1 MTSIKNNIL
10 DEITQ
15 LSNANISNFMI
26 NSIKFGE
33 IINKM
38 SKTSENE
45 KKHRAHKRNKT
56 IFKFDFTT
64 TNITLLKKE
73 IINNNEFNNNSAKE
87 KFLKIRKTKSQ
98 DFNQLNSLVEKL
110 LNNDENKNNENN
122 ILDLT
127 NKNSDNNN
135 NEGKNDENEPRKNKL
150 LAKTL
155 VPEIKK
161 KNTVNLS
168 LLNSNLNFQ
177 ENEKKIEYLN
187 NNNYIEE
194 KDEEGNSMIIHED
207 DNDIN
212 NNKNNN
218 LNLFSLTNQINSTI
232 NKVKNENEKDII
244 NNEEEINV
252 KFKANNKIDIIEKN
266 QREFYKGNITKNINK
281 KINDENQKKENNEQ
295 NENIFTYDLIKISK
309 IENLTNISTQENVSA
324 MTMDVDN
331 LVYCGTSKGLVII
344 YNLNDGT
351 VKKIFNNTFENL
363 ILSSINSICVIN
375 DYFACG
381 FSNGYIK
388 LYSKK
393 GNTIKLFKEIKNIT
407 NESIIDIALYSG
419 KNKVGIYSSDIKGN
433 IYKTKIKFGWF
444 KDSIYNTLIF
454 NNKNLNNNNN
464 EENGINSNNNSENII
479 NAFYLI
485 DIHSINHKIIGIAN
499 KIGFYL
505 YYLTKN
511 NKNKIFEFLIPK
523 NNYYLPSFF
532 FGKDLNANKI
542 FLSMD
547 NIINIYN
554 LEILSQKVTL
564 ESVFN
569 FNIPIAKI
577 GTFIHDVIYVFDKS
591 QNITIINYKFQK
603 SLNFN
608 FEKGNNSINISN
620 KNVDLFVNKVIYNHE
635 TKNFYPTY
643 NNSLCS
649 TNTGTILINGTKKI
663 QFIEYINPKDCIM
676 KIYREPNH
684 LKWENLFNLFIQIYQ
699 DKHPLYKLSDI
710 SNFKNLFF
718 DTSKQFLNLLLP
730 NLLVL
735 EGQNK
740 EIVQKEI
747 EYFIYFLFEIELID
761 FITYE
766 NGMYKIFLDF
776 NLQKYFYELL
786 EPYIMNDK
794 LKMDGI
800 PDSFIINMI
809 NEYVNYNKKE
819 LLCQLLIHFKLNLLS
834 NTNLYEKIIEN
845 NLFNFEFFFLNEKIK
860 IAQNNNNNLINIDL
874 FKPINLM
881 RNYIAGKEVEENDDL
896 IDINIDIYDDKIV
909 YSNNYIKLK
918 ILWFINDILERE
930 FINNKDIYK
939 NFINNSKEF
948 LNSAQGLDLF
958 NKSFSNE
965 YIYTI
970 EKLKKKIDDDIVVN
984 KDNLDFHNN

>member
-1 MTSIKNNIL
+1 MTTIKKNIL

-15 LSNANISNFMI
+15 LSNTDISNFMI
-26 NSIKFGE
+26 NSIKFGD

-38 SKTSENE
+38 NKTSEKE
-45 KKHRAHKRNKT
+45 KKYRTHKRNKT
-56 IFKFDFTT
+56 LFKFDFTT
-64 TNITLLKKE
+64 TNITLFKKE
-73 IINNNEFNNNSAKE
+73 ITNNNELNNNLTIE
-87 KFLKIRKTKSQ
+87 KFLKNRKTKSQ
-98 DFNQLNSLVEKL
+98 DFNQSNSLFDKL
-110 LNNDENKNNENN
+110 LNNEENKNYENSILEITN
-122 ILDLT
+122 INND
-127 NKNSDNNN
+127 DNNN
-135 NEGKNDENEPRKNKL
+135 EDNPRNNKL

-155 VPEIKK
+155 IPKIKK
-161 KNTVNLS
+161 INSVNIS
-168 LLNSNLNFQ
+168 LLNNNLNFQ
-177 ENEKKIEYLN
+177 ENENKIKNLN
-187 NNNYIEE
+187 NNNLIEE
-194 KDEEGNSMIIHED
+194 KDEENNSIIIHED
-207 DNDIN
+207 DIDIN
-212 NNKNNN
+212 SNNNNN
-218 LNLFSLTNQINSTI
+218 LNLVSLENQINS
-232 NKVKNENEKDII
+232 KSDKSKNENNKEII
-244 NNEEEINV
+244 NLENEIDV

-266 QREFYKGNITKNINK
+266 QREFYQGNIIIKDINK
-281 KINDENQKKENNEQ
+281 KVNYINQIKENNEQ

-309 IENLTNISTQENVSA
+309 IENLTNISNQENVSA

-331 LVYCGTSKGLVII
+331 LVYCGTSKGKLII

-351 VKKIFNNTFENL
+351 VKQIFNNTFEKL

-375 DYFACG
+375 DYFVCG
-381 FSNGYIK
+381 FSNGYII

-393 GNTIKLFKEIKNIT
+393 GNTIKVYKEIKNIT
-407 NESIIDIALYSG
+407 NESIIDITLYTG

-433 IYKTKIKFGWF
+433 IYKTKIKTGWF

-454 NNKNLNNNNN
+454 SNMNLNNNNN
-464 EENGINSNNNSENII
+464 NEVNLNNNSENIR
-479 NAFYLI
+479 NAFYLV

-511 NKNKIFEFLIPK
+511 MQNKIFEFLIPK

-554 LEILSQKVTL
+554 LEIHSQKVNL
-564 ESVFN
+564 ESVLN

-577 GTFIHDVIYVFDKS
+577 GTFINDVIYIFDKS
-591 QNITIINYKFQK
+591 QNITIINYTFQK

-608 FEKGNNSINISN
+608 FQKGNNSINISN

-649 TNTGTILINGTKKI
+649 TNKGTILINGTKKI
-663 QFIEYINPKDCIM
+663 QFIEYINPTECIM

-710 SNFKNLFF
+710 SNFKDLFF

-730 NLLVL
+730 NLLIL
-735 EGQNK
+735 KGENK
-740 EIVQKEI
+740 EIVEKEI

-761 FITYE
+761 FITYD
-766 NGMYKIFLDF
+766 NGMYKIFSDF
-776 NLQKYFYELL
+776 NFQKYFYELL
-786 EPYIMNDK
+786 EPYIINDK

-800 PDSFIINMI
+800 PNSFIINMI
-809 NEYVNYNKKE
+809 NEYVNSNKKE
-819 LLCQLLIHFKLNLLS
+819 WLCQLLIHFSLNLLS
-834 NTNLYEKIIEN
+834 NQNLYEIIIEN
-845 NLFNFEFFFLNEKIK
+845 NLFNCEFFLLNEKIK
-860 IAQNNNNNLINIDL
+860 IAQNDNQNLINIDL

-881 RNYIAGKEVEENDDL
+881 RNYIAGKEIEENDDL
-896 IDINIDIYDDKIV
+896 KYSNIDIYDDKIV

-918 ILWFINDILERE
+918 ILWLINDIIERE
-930 FINNKDIYK
+930 FNNKDIYK
-939 NFINNSKEF
+939 NFINTSKEF
-948 LNSAQGLDLF
+948 LNSNQGFDLF
-958 NKSFSNE
+958 NKYFSTE
-965 YIYTI
+965 YFYII
-970 EKLKKKIDDDIVVN
+970 EKLKQKKDDDIDIN
-984 KDNLDFHNN
+984 KDI